1 MKISRISVYQVDLPL
16 KKPYW
21 LSGGRLKFE
30 QLDSTMVSIETDA
43 GITGWGEGCPWGVTY
58 LPGFGRGIRAGLDE
72 LGPQLIGLDPR
83 VPAQI
88 NLMMDVAL
96 PGHPYIKAPV
106 DIACWDILGQVAGLP
121 LCDLLG
127 GRHGGPVPIASSVST
142 GTPEEMLRLVENFR
156 GQGYRVHSAKIGGSD
171 PDLDVARIRHLNTHQ
186 KPGEIIFFDLN
197 RSWLPADAI
206 MVMNQVRDLGVIFEQ
221 PCETFDENLK
231 VWRATS
237 HPISLDEGIKEMN
250 DLVRA
255 NAEGAAEIVNIKVSR
270 VGGLTKA
277 RQMRD
282 FCLSTGIKCLIM
294 DTGGGAMSDTMV
306 AHLAQST
313 PEASRIAAW
322 DCASMVSVVSA
333 HGAAAIDG
341 HITAPD
347 VPGLGST
354 PVMDVLGDPVAVYP

>member
-1 MKISRISVYQVDLPL
+1 
-16 KKPYW
+16 
-21 LSGGRLKFE
+21 
-30 QLDSTMVSIETDA
+30 
-43 GITGWGEGCPWGVTY
+43 
-58 LPGFGRGIRAGLDE
+58 
-72 LGPQLIGLDPR
+72 
-83 VPAQI
+83 
-88 NLMMDVAL
+88 
-96 PGHPYIKAPV
+96 
-106 DIACWDILGQVAGLP
+106 
-121 LCDLLG
+121 
-127 GRHGGPVPIASSVST
+127 
-142 GTPEEMLRLVENFR
+142 
-156 GQGYRVHSAKIGGSD
+156 
-171 PDLDVARIRHLNTHQ
+171 
-186 KPGEIIFFDLN
+186 
-197 RSWLPADAI
+197 
-206 MVMNQVRDLGVIFEQ
+206 MNQVRDLGVIFEQ

-231 VWRATS
+231 VRAPRLTRYRS
-237 HPISLDEGIKEMN
+237 MKASRRWPIWCG
-250 DLVRA
+250 R

-294 DTGGGAMSDTMV
+294 DTGGGAMSDTCV